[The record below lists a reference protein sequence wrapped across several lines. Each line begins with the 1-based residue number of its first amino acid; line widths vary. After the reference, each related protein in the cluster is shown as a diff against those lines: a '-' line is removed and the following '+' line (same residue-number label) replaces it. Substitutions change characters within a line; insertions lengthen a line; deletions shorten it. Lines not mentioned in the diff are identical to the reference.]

1 MRREIMTPNLLPYIT
16 IMLEALTPR
25 PDSRHFTPSEPVGR
39 AHRLKNKAKLQKASR
54 KKNRAKK

>member
-1 MRREIMTPNLLPYIT
+1 MTPNLLPYIT